1 MRPSRDKSSLNLKKK
16 HLAGRGIDYYGFFIM
31 SFENFKLYG
40 VCVERLKH
48 QLALARKRVGD
59 RPVDRVVLEGYQTGD
74 IDEIIDILELYDI
87 EEKTPEA
94 FRGKLEDLAHDV
106 SLFIKETIEFGYDD
120 NGNLC
125 LYWKV
130 KGPGDYEI

>member
-1 MRPSRDKSSLNLKKK
+1 MSL
-16 HLAGRGIDYYGFFIM
+16 
-31 SFENFKLYG
+31 ENFKLYG

-59 RPVDRVVLEGYQTGD
+59 RAVDRVVLEGYQTGD

-87 EEKTPEA
+87 EEETPEA
-94 FRGKLEDLAHDV
+94 LRGKLEDLAHDV

-125 LYWKV
+125 LYWNV